1 MELQM
6 YFEDNRLDW
15 SMGEHLAYGT
25 LMAEGYNIRISGQDS
40 ERGTFSHRHAV
51 LKVEDSEE
59 EIILHNNIEGREGD
73 FFIYNSPL
81 SEYGVVG
88 FDYGYAMASPNT
100 LTIWEAQFGDF
111 VNGAQIMIDQYI
123 SAAEDKWKLQNG
135 LVMFLPH
142 GYEGQGAEHSS
153 ARMERF
159 LQLCAKDNMFVA
171 DVTTPANM
179 FHLLRRQMKFGFRK
193 PLIIFTP
200 KSLLRHSKV
209 ISTKEDFAEGSFQ
222 MLIDDPQANVD
233 KVKTLV
239 FCTGKFYYDLL
250 DRKEKDERDDVA
262 LVRLEQLF
270 PIPTSRIKEIINKY
284 ENVDDLVWAQEEPR
298 NMGAYSHLLLHL
310 NEMRDFR
317 VCSRKFYG
325 APAAGSAVRFKR
337 RHERVIDSV
346 FDKTI
351 ND

>member
-1 MELQM
+1 M
-6 YFEDNRLDW
+6 YFETNKLDW
-15 SMGEHLAYGT
+15 GMAELLAYGT
-25 LMAEGYNIRISGQDS
+25 LLKEGHNVRMTGQDV

-51 LKVEDSEE
+51 LKVEESEE
-59 EIILHNNIEGREGD
+59 EVVLHNQIADEQGH
-73 FFIYNSPL
+73 FYIYNSLL

-88 FDYGYAMASPNT
+88 FDYGYAMANPKT

-111 VNGAQIMIDQYI
+111 SNGAQIMLDQYI

-153 ARMERF
+153 ARMERY
-159 LQLCAKDNMFVA
+159 LQLCAKDNMYVV
-171 DVTTPANM
+171 DVTTPANL
-179 FHLLRRQMKFGFRK
+179 FHLLRRQVKVGFRK
-193 PLIIFTP
+193 PLIVFTP

-209 ISTKEDFAEGSFQ
+209 ISTKEELAEGSFQ
-222 MLIDDPQANVD
+222 TVLDDPNAD
-233 KVKTLV
+233 TKKIKTLV